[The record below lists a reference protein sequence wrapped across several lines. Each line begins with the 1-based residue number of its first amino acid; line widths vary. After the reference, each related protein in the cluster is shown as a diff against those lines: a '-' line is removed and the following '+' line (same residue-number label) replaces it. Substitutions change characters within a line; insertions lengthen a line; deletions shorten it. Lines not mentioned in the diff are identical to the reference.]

1 MIRWRTRDLSAFSE
15 TCFGCSCGRVAHPKI
30 ERVTG
35 RTDDVLKVRSTLVF
49 PSQIEDILNATPGVG
64 DGWQIVIDRPKESLD
79 KLTVHAEVQSRIWE
93 DASQRKTVEEKI
105 IQGVYGRLGMN
116 IEVILHEPGAL
127 PRYEGKAKR
136 VLDHREFEGGH

>member
-1 MIRWRTRDLSAFSE
+1 
-15 TCFGCSCGRVAHPKI
+15 
-30 ERVTG
+30 
-35 RTDDVLKVRSTLVF
+35 LVF

-127 PRYEGKAKR
+127 PRYEGKANR
-136 VLDHREFEGGH
+136 VLDHLEFEGGH